1 MSNITEIDIEA
12 GITEDISGSNEQS
25 KYIEPV
31 SDIIEKTKISSDSS
45 TINEPRIADEHTIF
59 KKSNFV
65 SNNVVISFCA
75 LAIMHIPVG
84 YPYYCF
90 TSIFVFEITFR
101 TFYLII
107 WFNNKRICLES
118 FVDRIATFIG
128 GLEYLALTSFNR
140 MPPSWS
146 MSRALSCILGH
157 IIIGILLDA
166 IFLAQIYSGS
176 KESNDSFANSHAL
189 QQRTKLFNWNTV
201 SAKALTSGLWG

>member
-75 LAIMHIPVG
+75 LAIMVNSG
-84 YPYYCF
+84 
-90 TSIFVFEITFR
+90 
-101 TFYLII
+101 YLI
-107 WFNNKRICLES
+107 S
-118 FVDRIATFIG
+118 T
-128 GLEYLALTSFNR
+128 
-140 MPPSWS
+140 
-146 MSRALSCILGH
+146 
-157 IIIGILLDA
+157 IIGCIK
-166 IFLAQIYSGS
+166 Y
-176 KESNDSFANSHAL
+176 NTFASI
-189 QQRTKLFNWNTV
+189 
-201 SAKALTSGLWG
+201 